1 MYRNRVPLDTYD
13 IVPEAQRAYLMN
25 YGKHFNEKMYKFAVS
40 KMRDRNGNRLS
51 PLKKEEFEAKIK
63 EHGIELE
70 NNTMYDGTFV
80 WMMAVSDFMGSSI
93 EDESHIAFYVKDLID
108 DTDQADGFVFARF
121 YSDCINKGEP
131 IDWEE
136 ML

>member
-1 MYRNRVPLDTYD
+1 
-13 IVPEAQRAYLMN
+13 MN